1 MFKKDTRR
9 GLALGAAFSLL
20 ASLFVSA
27 PAAQA
32 DESGVVVA
40 PFVGT
45 SDTML
50 ITEEFVLKTR
60 LGLNVTAT
68 RQENVKYLIEK
79 PAGYNVTVSNT
90 VSSTIVDGITYP
102 GADDS
107 TVSALAAADTFSYV
121 TPTGFSNTSVNQL
134 RVSVWTGSG
143 AVSVSKAVNVTVT
156 AFLDIDPD
164 GKLDKGSEP
173 YETFVVKFVPWSA
186 LGASV
191 TLAQPVAGAET
202 VKATAAV
209 TGVNFEQLNGDFE
222 LAFTTSY
229 NVEAGVTDPYTESGS
244 LNSFIAAGAM
254 SGSAAVSGSADV
266 DSSVSAT
273 LIYHT
278 GDASGN
284 DDLTAASVLAV
295 SKLGVKVATIDDV
308 TVSPVAGANLVASGS
323 DEAKARINST
333 FALSAWGYTGS
344 SVVAAQVP
352 SFTFTTSAALSNNT
366 YLVVNGVTYTTS
378 AAVNAA
384 DVQLVAGSNGK
395 GTITV
400 QTVGFA
406 DGNSVSFTV
415 AAENDDA
422 EYTVHVQDIDWT
434 VARSAGNF
442 LTTTPGTAVSV
453 VFDVE
458 DQFEVAS
465 GLSDQT
471 VQISVTGTGFTAQTI
486 SAAVVG
492 GKATFN
498 VTPLAATATGSLTVT
513 PNLWYTNRSGVLT
526 EESSATETAV
536 TVYVLSSLANSTVTK
551 PNASYSAS
559 ISYGAAMSYSANITT
574 AFALTGSTVVASAT
588 GVIFLYDSKTYSDT
602 VTMTAGS
609 GGSVTFKATSR
620 LAGTYTISMVA
631 GTATASTQLVVA
643 AAAHD
648 AGKTITYDKASLVA
662 GATSTITGKLVD
674 ANGNPVATGGTA
686 SVAVTWTGKGL
697 PFGNSAAMQTNKDGE
712 FSFQVLVLSTEIG
725 EAAVSATYM
734 PAGSAT
740 DTKNLTFV
748 QAISI
753 VAPGASTAP
762 STDQKLTVGSFKGFV
777 AIYALNYTGQKLSAK
792 VAGKW
797 LVVNSLSKFQRV
809 VRNTGAGYTIKV
821 DLHIDGAFVRSET
834 VVTK

>member
-9 GLALGAAFSLL
+9 GLALGAAVSLL

-32 DESGVVVA
+32 DEAGVVVA

-68 RQENVKYLIEK
+68 RKDNVKYLIEK

-90 VSSTIVDGITYP
+90 VSSTIVGGTSYP
-102 GADDS
+102 AAADS
-107 TVSALAAADTFSYV
+107 TVSAIAAADTFSYV
-121 TPTGFSNTSVNQL
+121 TPTGFSNTNVNQL
-134 RVSVWTGSG
+134 RVSVWTGSSL
-143 AVSVSKAVNVTVT
+143 VSSSKAVNVTVT

-164 GKLDKGSEP
+164 GELDKTSEP
-173 YETFVVKFVPWSA
+173 YETYVVKFVPWSA
-186 LGASV
+186 LAGSV
-191 TLAQPVAGAET
+191 TLAQPTFGATT

-209 TGVNFEQLNGDFE
+209 SGVNFEQLNGDFNI
-222 LAFTTSY
+222 AFTTSY
-229 NVEAGVTDPYTESGS
+229 NVGAVDPYTVSAD
-244 LNSFIAAGAM
+244 LDSFVAAGAM
-254 SGSAAVSGSADV
+254 SASVAVSASAPV
-266 DSSVSAT
+266 NSSVSAI
-273 LIYHT
+273 LFYDVDKA
-278 GDASGN
+278 GAFDVPGEQ
-284 DDLTAASVLAV
+284 LAI

-308 TVSPVAGANLVASGS
+308 TVSRVASANIVASGS
-323 DEAKARINST
+323 AAAKARINST
-333 FALSAWGYTGS
+333 FAISAWGYTGS
-344 SVVAAQVP
+344 TVVAAQVP
-352 SFTFTTSAALSNNT
+352 SFTFSTSAVLSNT
-366 YLVVNGVTYTTS
+366 RYLVVNGVTYTTS

-384 DVQLVAGSNGK
+384 DVQLVAGTDGK

-406 DGNSVSFTV
+406 DGNTVSFTV
-415 AAENDDA
+415 AAENDDSTY
-422 EYTVHVQDIDWT
+422 EVHVQDIDWT

-442 LTTTPGTAVSV
+442 LTTTPGTPVSV

-526 EESSATETAV
+526 EEGSATETAV

-559 ISYGAAMSYSANITT
+559 ISYGAAMSYSADITS
-574 AFALTGSTVVASAT
+574 AFALTGSSVVASAT

-620 LAGTYTISMVA
+620 LAGTYTISMIA

-643 AAAHD
+643 AAAHN

-734 PAGSAT
+734 PAGSTT

-762 STDQKLTVGSFKGFV
+762 ATDQKLTVGSFKGFV